1 MNFHALFVP
10 FFLFI
15 QFSFFLSIVCSSSFS
30 FSLSLPSTR
39 FPLASS
45 GRTLSVHLTR
55 ETSKHQVTSSSRL
68 PIVPPLSSSFPS
80 LGSALSFGAFGSLLG
95 TASGAFVGGLESHS
109 GMEALGTTSQAAAI
123 GSQLEDS
130 ITELVKQTKENTYY
144 SQGKRNFLLKQWKKN
159 NEKLFNA
166 HRIKENQRIQ
176 VPMKMINYLPA
187 EERELIDGS
196 LMGINQEN
204 SLV

>member
-1 MNFHALFVP
+1 
-10 FFLFI
+10 
-15 QFSFFLSIVCSSSFS
+15 
-30 FSLSLPSTR
+30 
-39 FPLASS
+39 
-45 GRTLSVHLTR
+45 
-55 ETSKHQVTSSSRL
+55 
-68 PIVPPLSSSFPS
+68 
-80 LGSALSFGAFGSLLG
+80 
-95 TASGAFVGGLESHS
+95 
-109 GMEALGTTSQAAAI
+109 MEALGTTSQAAAI